1 MDTPALVLTDPKPL
15 PKDGRCPQCGA
26 TESTRQTLTPFGRA
40 PFQVCSQ
47 CGRECDRED
56 GR

>member
-1 MDTPALVLTDPKPL
+1 METPAIVLTDPKPL

-26 TESTRQTLTPFGRA
+26 PESKRETVTTFGRR

-47 CGRECDRED
+47 CGHECEG